1 MKNLRWQIVIAIIA
15 LAAVAILLFGETQ
28 VGDTIGD
35 FIEPAATG
43 GVYVEGLVGSPIRLN
58 PLLDEFNQVD
68 RDVDRLVFSRMIR
81 FDSLGNPQP
90 ELAESFGVAVTGD
103 IFNVQLRE
111 NALWQDGTPVTTSDV
126 LFTIELMRNGEMP
139 VSSDV
144 RDLWNSVEVVAFD
157 ALNLQF
163 RLKDPYVPFIDYLS
177 FGILP
182 RHLLEGKSP
191 QEIINDPFNLLPV
204 GSGPYQVVD
213 LRTSN
218 GEIVEVVL
226 EAFEDYYM
234 GAPNIE
240 QVVFKYYDSSQE
252 ALEAYQQG
260 EILGIGSV
268 TPDVLSDVLAEENLS
283 VYSVPV
289 PNMTM
294 LLFNLGE
301 TGPSFFDDSTVRQAL
316 ATGLNRPWMINQ
328 ALDGQG
334 VVANS
339 PIMTGSWAYFSEV
352 VTYDYNPEEA
362 IKMLRNDGYGLPAE
376 GSLVRE
382 KDGERL
388 SFELVYPDQEEATI
402 LAEMIKDYWAAIGV
416 EVTLTPVSPDALIRD
431 YLEPGT
437 YQAALV
443 KLRLYD
449 LPDPDPYAFWHQSSI
464 TSGQNFSQWDD
475 RRASEYLERARITP
489 NRVERTRLY
498 RNFQIHFSRELPAI
512 PLFYGIYNYPI
523 DQQVT
528 GVQLGPLYDPAD
540 RFDHIYQWSLET
552 GTIIEDA
559 PAVESGE

>member
-28 VGDTIGD
+28 VGDTINEI
-35 FIEPAATG
+35 IEPAATG
-43 GVYVEGLVGSPIRLN
+43 GVYVEGLVGTPIRFN
-58 PLLDEFNQVD
+58 PLLDEYNQVD

-111 NALWQDGTPVTTSDV
+111 NALWQDGTPVTTADV

-157 ALNLQF
+157 ALHLQF
-163 RLKDPYVPFIDYLS
+163 RLADPYVPFMDYLS

-182 RHLLEGKSP
+182 KHVFEGKTA
-191 QEIINDPFNLLPV
+191 QEIINDPANLLPV

-213 LRTSN
+213 LRTSD
-218 GEIVEVVL
+218 GKIVEVVL

-240 QVVFKYYDSSQE
+240 QVVFKYYDTSEE
-252 ALEAYQQG
+252 ALDAYQQG

-268 TPDVLSDVLAEENLS
+268 SSEILPDVLAEQNMNI
-283 VYSVPV
+283 YSVPV
-289 PNMTM
+289 PEMTM
-294 LLFNLGE
+294 VLFNLGE
-301 TGPSFFDDSTVRQAL
+301 TGPMFFDDSTVRKAL
-316 ATGLNRPWMINQ
+316 ATALNRSWMINQ

-334 VVANS
+334 IVANS
-339 PIMTGSWAYFSEV
+339 PIMTGSWAYFSDV
-352 VTYDYNPEEA
+352 ITYDYNPEEA
-362 IKMLRNDGYGLPAE
+362 IKMLRENGYGLPSE
-376 GSLVRE
+376 TSNVRE

-388 SFELVYPDQEEATI
+388 SFELVYSDLEEETV
-402 LAEMIKDYWAAIGV
+402 LAEMIRDYWAEIGV
-416 EVTLTPVSPDALIRD
+416 EVTLVPVAPEALLRD
-431 YLEPGT
+431 YLEPGA

-443 KLRLYD
+443 SLRLND

-464 TSGQNFSQWDD
+464 ASGQNYAQWDD
-475 RRASEYLERARITP
+475 RRASEYLELARVTAD
-489 NRVERTRLY
+489 RGERTRLY

-512 PLFYGIYNYPI
+512 PLFYNIYNYPI
-523 DQQVT
+523 DQQVS
-528 GVQLGPLYDPAD
+528 GVQIGPLYDLAD
-540 RFDHIYQWSLET
+540 RFNHIYEWSLET
-552 GTIIEDA
+552 GTIIEET
-559 PAVESGE
+559 PEVEVQE

>member
-15 LAAVAILLFGETQ
+15 LAAVAILLFGESQ
-28 VGDTIGD
+28 VGDSIGD

-43 GVYVEGLVGSPIRLN
+43 GVYVEGLVGTPIRFN
-58 PLLDEFNQVD
+58 PLLDEHNQVD

-111 NALWQDGTPVTTSDV
+111 DALWHDGTPVTTSDV

-139 VSSDV
+139 VSSDI

-163 RLKDPYVPFIDYLS
+163 RLIDPYVPFMDYLS

-182 RHLLEGKSP
+182 RHILEGKSP
-191 QEIINDPFNLLPV
+191 QEIINDPFNLLPI

-213 LRTSN
+213 LRTSD
-218 GEIVEVVL
+218 GKIVEVVL

-234 GAPNIE
+234 GTPNIE
-240 QVVFKYYDSSQE
+240 QVVLKYYDTSAD
-252 ALEAYQQG
+252 ALDAYQAG

-268 TPDVLSDVLAEENLS
+268 SSDVLSEVLAEENLNI
-283 VYSVPV
+283 YSVPV
-289 PNMTM
+289 PEMTM

-301 TGPSFFDDSTVRQAL
+301 TGPAFFDDSAVRQAL
-316 ATGLNRPWMINQ
+316 ATGLNRPWMISQ
-328 ALDGQG
+328 ALNGQG

-352 VTYDYNPEEA
+352 VKYEYNPEEA
-362 IKMLRNDGYGLPAE
+362 LKLLRANGYALASE
-376 GSLVRE
+376 DSLVRE

-388 SFELVYPDQEEATI
+388 SFDLVYPDLEQEAV
-402 LAEMIKDYWAAIGV
+402 LAEMIRDYWAEIGV
-416 EVTLTPVSPDALIRD
+416 EVNLVPVTPESLMLD
-431 YLEPGT
+431 YLSPRT

-443 KLRLYD
+443 NLRLYD

-464 TSGQNFSQWDD
+464 TLGQNYSQWDD
-475 RRASEYLERARITP
+475 RRASEYLERARVTA
-489 NRVERTRLY
+489 NQVERTRLY

-512 PLFYGIYNYPI
+512 PMFYKIYNYPI
-523 DQQVT
+523 DQQVL
-528 GVQLGPLYDPAD
+528 GVQLGPLYDQAD
-540 RFDHIYQWSLET
+540 RFDHIYEWSLET
-552 GTIIEDA
+552 GTIIEETPEVD
-559 PAVESGE
+559 VQE